1 MFVNTALLSV
11 LIFQVF
17 VLIDSSIRPDPVI
30 VLNCDP
36 VGTWM
41 RHHHRC
47 VCRPRFHGLRCERIF
62 RCVSGKPRNVSCSYT
77 ESKYV
82 EDASK
87 RCLIGVEGT
96 IEVCECFEGYTG
108 SLCERPVEQ
117 LPLRLVPDPRELL
130 EHQRHSPYAHED
142 TYHQNDPQEEA
153 VDGYWTTGIYQ
164 WIVFLLLHLILVL
177 VAIVSVA
184 AAMMCYLHR
193 KKSNYRALAEYAAT
207 LEKRASERQESSTPP
222 PNYDDVMCRSATNPK
237 ELKEIEEQNSPMTLQ
252 ITISNDQPLYV
263 HV

>member
-11 LIFQVF
+11 LIFQLF
-17 VLIDSSIRPDPVI
+17 VLIDSSIRPGQSQGKHWEHG
-30 VLNCDP
+30 C
-36 VGTWM
+36 GTITGAFVDLDFM
-41 RHHHRC
+41 GYDANGSSD
-47 VCRPRFHGLRCERIF
+47 V
-62 RCVSGKPRNVSCSYT
+62 CSYT

-130 EHQRHSPYAHED
+130 DHQRHSPYAHDD

-153 VDGYWTTGIYQ
+153 VEGYWTTGIYQ
-164 WIVFLLLHLILVL
+164 WIVFLLVHIVILLLSLDSIHHSGRGTYMEEVSGSGEVPSKPLSVSLPHDL
-177 VAIVSVA
+177 VSTI
-184 AAMMCYLHR
+184 AM
-193 KKSNYRALAEYAAT
+193 
-207 LEKRASERQESSTPP
+207 
-222 PNYDDVMCRSATNPK
+222 PK
-237 ELKEIEEQNSPMTLQ
+237 CLFT
-252 ITISNDQPLYV
+252 
-263 HV
+263 